1 MIFITQC
8 DSPAFWQTY
17 LSDHA
22 SITMEGILIFNKH
35 LLFLLTAI
43 VLFVGWLL
51 FYTIYYFIEYSNKFS
66 TIHNPLKPGLEEV
79 VQATKKKKKLAPKAS
94 LGTQKKNWYKDYFG
108 ADVRIWVPGGFVSGV
123 PFYDWQTF
131 HYHELGMRPTRR
143 VPPIDWV
150 LHMPRNIPA
159 LPFVNARTELTLF
172 IRHHGKLIHRSGAEF
187 TLDQWEKNFRGRV
200 FIDTMLGG
208 AHGDNYSLDYVPI
221 ESVFYPNWVG

>member
-17 LSDHA
+17 LSDPA

-108 ADVRIWVPGGFVSGV
+108 ADVRIWVPAGFVSGV
-123 PFYDWQTF
+123 PFYNWQAF
-131 HYHELGMRPTRR
+131 HYYELGMRPTRR
-143 VPPIDWV
+143 VPPMDWV
-150 LHMPRNIPA
+150 LWMSQNIPP
-159 LPFVNARTELTLF
+159 LPFVNSRTELTKF
-172 IRHHGKLIHRSGAEF
+172 IRQHGILIHRPYPGAEF
-187 TLDQWEKNFRGRV
+187 
-200 FIDTMLGG
+200 
-208 AHGDNYSLDYVPI
+208 
-221 ESVFYPNWVG
+221 